1 MAERYPAIKFIAF
14 AAICVLC
21 AAWLAQQTGNIRL
34 FASTKSYEAV
44 LSNVSGLVAQDSV
57 LLSGVRVGEVDSIAV
72 ERGQAVVTFTVD
84 EEVEVRDSWEVGA
97 RWRNV
102 TGQRYFY
109 LYPVGDGEVLE
120 PGSRIPL
127 EQSRPVA
134 DIGLFLERLTPLLR
148 AINPEQQNRLV
159 EALNT
164 ALAGKEERTQ
174 RLVADLGSLSNTLA
188 DQDDKIN
195 RVLNQGDALLTNYAE
210 RKAEIE
216 GFLTEFAAVSNTL
229 QARDD
234 EFVAALNDISDVQEE
249 LSSLI
254 ERNDNEIAEVVAQ
267 LEVITGSVSDNKEHF
282 EKALANARDGF
293 ATYMLI
299 SRWGQ
304 WFNVRLVAVQVQNEG
319 EVLICVTENNEPCE
333 GEPNEANPSGGDQES
348 SMNGTSTP
356 RAHSTGQVQSI
367 APTELD
373 AATAI
378 LGTVTGTTPGAGLV
392 YAMDRSVSAA
402 EAGDAR

>member
-1 MAERYPAIKFIAF
+1 MAEKYPALKFIAF
-14 AAICVLC
+14 AAVCVLC
-21 AAWLAQQTGNIRL
+21 AGWMAQQTGNIRF
-34 FASTKSYEAV
+34 FASTKTYEAV

-84 EEVEVRDSWEVGA
+84 DHVELRDTWEVGA

-109 LYPVGDGEVLE
+109 LYPIGDGEVLE
-120 PGSRIPL
+120 AGSRIP
-127 EQSRPVA
+127 EERSRPVA

-195 RVLNQGDALLTNYAE
+195 RVLNEGDALLTSYAE
-210 RKAEIE
+210 RKEEIQS
-216 GFLTEFAAVSNTL
+216 FFTEFAAVSETL
-229 QARDD
+229 EARDD

-254 ERNDNEIAEVVAQ
+254 ERNDSEITEVVAQ
-267 LEVITGSVSDNKEHF
+267 LEVITGSVSDNKDDF
-282 EKALANARDGF
+282 EAALHNARDGF

-304 WFNVRLVAVQVQNEG
+304 WFNVRLVAAQVQNRG
-319 EVLICVTENNEPCE
+319 QIISCVTESNEQCS
-333 GEPNEANPSGGDQES
+333 GETNEASPSGGDEET
-348 SMNGTSTP
+348 SMAPLTS
-356 RAHSTGQVQSI
+356 ASLQGAQSI

-373 AATAI
+373 GATAV
-378 LGTVTGTTPGAGLV
+378 LGTVMGTQPGSGLV

-402 EAGDAR
+402 EAGEATR

>member
-1 MAERYPAIKFIAF
+1 MAERHPALKFIAF
-14 AAICVLC
+14 AVICVVC
-21 AAWLAQQTGNIRL
+21 AGWLAQQTGNLRL

-44 LSNVSGLVAQDSV
+44 LNNVSGLVAQDSV
-57 LLSGVRVGEVDSIAV
+57 LLSGVRVGEVDSIAI
-72 ERGQAVVTFTVD
+72 EKGQAVVTFNVD
-84 EEVEVRDSWEVGA
+84 EHVELRDTWEVGA

-109 LYPVGDGEVLE
+109 LYPIGDGEVLE
-120 PGSRIPL
+120 PGDRLPL

-210 RKAEIE
+210 RKEEIQ
-216 GFLTEFAAVSNTL
+216 GFLTEFAAVSDTL
-229 QARDD
+229 EARDD

-254 ERNDNEIAEVVAQ
+254 ERNDSEITEVVAQ
-267 LEVITGSVSDNKEHF
+267 LEVITGSVSDNKDDF
-282 EKALANARDGF
+282 EKAVANARDGF

-304 WFNVRLVAVQVQNEG
+304 WFNVRLVAMQVQNEG
-319 EVLICVTENNEPCE
+319 QILICVTESNERCE
-333 GEPNEANPSGGDQES
+333 GEPNEASPSGGDKES
-348 SMNGTSTP
+348 SMRGTSAP
-356 RAHSTGQVQSI
+356 GAQGTGQVQSI

-373 AATAI
+373 GATAI
-378 LGTVTGTTPGAGLV
+378 LGTVTGTAPGAGLV

-402 EAGDAR
+402 EAGEAR